1 MNNNE
6 RREQIVQIIQN
17 ENSIEVSRLIERF
30 SVTPAT
36 IRRDL
41 SYLESNGIIERSHGM
56 AHIVKHSYPQY
67 AVRSNLFPDEKRRIA
82 KKAASLISEGESIIL
97 DAGTTT
103 LALATQIS
111 KMGQLHI
118 ITNSPMIACEL
129 INSPSTVIVSG
140 GSLLKPQLS
149 LVGPDADAYFGQI
162 ETNKMFLGVGG
173 IRSTLGMTSSS
184 PIEGK
189 TKRSMMKA
197 AKKVYALLD
206 SSKFNNT
213 GIIMFAEF
221 KDIDCIIT
229 DKPIEDEALQAE
241 LDRLGIEIF
250 IA

>member
-1 MNNNE
+1 MNTNE
-6 RREQIVQIIQN
+6 RREQIIQIIQDSS
-17 ENSIEVSRLIERF
+17 SIEVNTLINKF

-41 SYLESNGIIERSHGM
+41 SYLESNGMIKRSHGM
-56 AHIVKHSYPQY
+56 AHIIKHCYPQY
-67 AVRSNLFPDEKRRIA
+67 AIRANLFPDEKRRIA
-82 KKAASLISEGESIIL
+82 KMAASLISEGESIVL

-111 KMGQLHI
+111 TMGQLHI

-129 INSPSTVIVSG
+129 INSPSTVIVPG
-140 GSLLKPQLS
+140 GSLLRPQLS
-149 LVGPDADAYFGQI
+149 LVGPDTDAYFGQI
-162 ETNKMFLGVGG
+162 EANKMFLGVGG
-173 IRSTLGMTSSS
+173 IRSNLGMTCSS
-184 PIEGK
+184 PIEAK

-197 AKKVYALLD
+197 AQKVYTLID

-221 KDIDCIIT
+221 RDIDCIIT
-229 DKPIEDEALQAE
+229 DKPIEDNSLREE
-241 LDRLGIEIF
+241 LDKLGIEVC